1 MKKVIRKHKFYKHIV
16 FLYNLTVLNY
26 AALLSVLL
34 ARLSLRQ
41 CNFNIADG
49 GALITKYDRIQRH
62 DQDAAFR

>member
-1 MKKVIRKHKFYKHIV
+1 M
-16 FLYNLTVLNY
+16 YNLTVLNY

-34 ARLSLRQ
+34 ARLSLRH

-49 GALITKYDRIQRH
+49 GALISKYDCIQRH